1 MGRLA
6 LGVDI
11 REYGDGNPGA
21 TNVFRAG
28 GKWWGGF
35 ALAIDILKAAVPVG
49 LATWLWG
56 WSGVELIL
64 LTVASVAGH
73 AFSPFFGFKGGKAV
87 ATSLGMWIGITLWEV
102 PLVGVLMLLYWR
114 KSSESDAWALMFA
127 LLSIVVYLFIRQAP
141 TIYLMIW
148 LLNSSLLAWKHR
160 ADLRQTPG
168 VKIWLPFKRYQHL
181 AS

>member
-1 MGRLA
+1 M
-6 LGVDI
+6 
-11 REYGDGNPGA
+11 
-21 TNVFRAG
+21 
-28 GKWWGGF
+28 
-35 ALAIDILKAAVPVG
+35 
-49 LATWLWG
+49 
-56 WSGVELIL
+56 
-64 LTVASVAGH
+64 
-73 AFSPFFGFKGGKAV
+73 

-127 LLSIVVYLFIRQAP
+127 LVSIVVYLFMRQAS
-141 TIYLMIW
+141 TIYFMIW
-148 LLNSSLLAWKHR
+148 LLNSLLLAWKHR